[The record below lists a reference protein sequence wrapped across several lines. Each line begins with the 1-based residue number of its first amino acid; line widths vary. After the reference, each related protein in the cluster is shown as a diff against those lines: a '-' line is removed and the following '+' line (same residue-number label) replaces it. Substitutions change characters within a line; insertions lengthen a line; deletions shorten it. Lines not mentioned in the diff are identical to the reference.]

1 MTLYSATE
9 PSGRPRPPMR
19 AKRTPGQ
26 SASTTEQRPGLYQRR
41 ISRFRRISSRS
52 VTLTAPR
59 RGERPISRFR
69 WIPAAAGWTVGVIA
83 TLSLIASVSPVIR
96 WLIKVPREF
105 INNYL
110 FNFPD
115 TSFAWSFVLA
125 LLAGALTARKRIAWW
140 LLVLNLLVAAGWNIG
155 GLAADNNT
163 ALNIFGESL
172 GLVLH
177 VAALGVLVLAYREFW
192 AKVRRGA
199 LYKAAAVLI
208 TGWAI
213 GILLSWGL
221 VEMFPR
227 TLAPDD
233 RLFYVVDRV
242 VGFAVAGPGSFAGRP
257 HVFLNALFGLFS
269 AFALIAAAIVLFQ
282 SQRAE
287 NALTGEDESAIR
299 GLLELYGKNDSLGYF
314 ATRRDKSVVFAPSG
328 RAAITYRVE
337 LGVCLAS
344 GDPVGDPR
352 AWPQAIDAWLALCQ
366 TYGWTPGNMGASS
379 AGARAFRDAGLN
391 ALELGD
397 EAILH
402 TGDFKLSGRDMR
414 GVRQAV
420 TRARRSGLTVRIRRH
435 HDIEQD
441 EMKRVTARADAWRD
455 TESERGFSMALGR
468 LGDPADGDCLL
479 VEAIQPDHTV
489 VAMLSLVPWGQNGV
503 SLDLMRRSAQS
514 PNGTIEL
521 MVSEL
526 ALHAERI
533 GISCISL
540 NFAMFRSAFEQ
551 GAQLG
556 AGPVARLWRGFLL
569 FFSRW
574 WQLET
579 LYRSNVKYQPSWVP
593 RYACYE
599 DARMIP
605 RVGVASVIAE
615 GFLVLPF
622 TRRPKQHTGHH
633 PSVPPTLVATGLL
646 HHDGTAPDVSRFPR
660 ADLGRADE
668 DQRRLPEQMRVR
680 LCKLKMLQDSGID
693 AYPVGEPPS
702 HTVAQA
708 LGADDPT
715 TISVSGRVL
724 QIRNFGGVLFVQLRD
739 WSAEMQLLL
748 ENSALERGRTADF
761 TKAIDLGDLVEV
773 TGQMGHSQ
781 TGTKSM
787 IVHSWRL
794 IGKCLRPLPNKW
806 KGLTDPEARVRS
818 RYVDLAVNAE
828 SRELITARSNVLRA
842 IRDTLCA
849 KGFLEVET
857 PILQQ
862 IHGGAAAR
870 PFITHSNTYDLDLY
884 LRIAPELYLKRLC
897 VGGVERVFELGR
909 AFRNEGVDSSHNPE
923 FTLLE
928 AYQAHADY
936 TVWIDG
942 SRELIQNAA
951 QAANGAQVVMRPRN
965 PDRRAGTDDYFEP
978 VDISGVWLVKTV
990 HDAVSEALGEHID
1003 AHTSLAKLRTLS
1015 DAAQIPYLTRWDTGA
1030 IVLELYEHLVE
1041 ARTEQPTFYIDF
1053 PTSVS
1058 PLTRPHRSKPHVA
1071 ERWDLVAWGV
1081 ELGTAYSELTDPV
1094 EQRRRLQ
1101 EQSLL
1106 AAGGDPE
1113 AMEFDEDFLQA
1124 MEYAMPPTGGLGMG
1138 VDRVVMLITGRS
1150 IRETLPFPLAKPR

>member
-1 MTLYSATE
+1 
-9 PSGRPRPPMR
+9 
-19 AKRTPGQ
+19 
-26 SASTTEQRPGLYQRR
+26 
-41 ISRFRRISSRS
+41 
-52 VTLTAPR
+52 V
-59 RGERPISRFR
+59 
-69 WIPAAAGWTVGVIA
+69 PAAAGWTVGIIA

-96 WLIKVPREF
+96 WVISVPREF
-105 INNYL
+105 INDYL

-125 LLAGALTARKRIAWW
+125 LLAGALTARKRVAWW
-140 LLVLNLLVAAGWNIG
+140 VLVLIIILAAGLNVG
-155 GLAADNNT
+155 GLTADHVSPAVAFGETVGLGFHLT
-163 ALNIFGESL
+163 ALV
-172 GLVLH
+172 VLI
-177 VAALGVLVLAYREFW
+177 LAYREFW

-199 LYKAAAVLI
+199 LFKAAAVLL

-221 VEMFPR
+221 VEAFPR
-227 TLAPDD
+227 SLAAED
-233 RLFYVVDRV
+233 RLFYVVNRV
-242 VGFAVAGPGSFAGRP
+242 VGFAVVASASFTGRP
-257 HVFLNALFGLFS
+257 SVFLNTLFGLFS
-269 AFALIAAAIVLFQ
+269 AMALIVAVIVLFQ
-282 SQRAE
+282 SQRAA

-299 GLLELYGKNDSLGYF
+299 GLLELWGKDDSLGYF
-314 ATRRDKSVVFAPSG
+314 STRRDKSVVFAPNG

-337 LGVCLAS
+337 VGVCLAS
-344 GDPVGDPR
+344 GDPIGDPR
-352 AWPQAIDAWLALCQ
+352 AWRQAIDAWLALCQ
-366 TYGWTPGNMGASS
+366 SYGWTPGNMGASS
-379 AGARAFRDAGLN
+379 AGAKAFREAGLN

-402 TGDFKLSGRDMR
+402 TAEFRLSGRDMR

-420 TRARRSGLTVRIRRH
+420 TRARRAGLTVRFRRH
-435 HDIEQD
+435 SDLERA
-441 EMKRVTARADAWRD
+441 EMAQVTARADAWRD
-455 TESERGFSMALGR
+455 TGSERGFSMALGR

-479 VEAIQPDHTV
+479 VEAIGPDDAV
-489 VAMLSLVPWGQNGV
+489 VAMLSLVPWGRNGV
-503 SLDLMRRSAQS
+503 SLDLMRRSPQS

-521 MVSEL
+521 MISEL

-533 GISCISL
+533 GISRISL
-540 NFAMFRSAFEQ
+540 NFAVFRSAFEQ

-574 WQLET
+574 WQLEA
-579 LYRSNVKYQPSWVP
+579 LYRSNMKYQPDWIP

-599 DARMIP
+599 DARMVP

-615 GFLVLPF
+615 GYLVLPF
-622 TRRPKQHTGHH
+622 TRRDEQHTGHH
-633 PSVPPTLVATGLL
+633 SSVPPTLLATGLL
-646 HHDGTAPDVSRFPR
+646 QHDGSAPDVSALQR
-660 ADLGRADE
+660 ADFGDGDE
-668 DQRRLPEQMRVR
+668 RGHRLPEQMRVR
-680 LCKLKMLQDSGID
+680 LSKLKLLQDSGID
-693 AYPVGEPPS
+693 AYPVGRPPS

-708 LGADDPT
+708 LEIGDQT
-715 TISVSGRVL
+715 TVSVSGRVL
-724 QIRNFGGVLFVQLRD
+724 RIRDFGGVLFAQLRD
-739 WSAEMQLLL
+739 WSAEVQLLL
-748 ENSALERGRTADF
+748 DNSVLEQGRTMDF

-773 TGQMGHSQ
+773 TGRMGYSK
-781 TGTKSM
+781 TETRSL

-828 SRELITARSNVLRA
+828 SRELIAARSSVLRA
-842 IRDTLCA
+842 IRDTLND
-849 KGFLEVET
+849 KGFIEVET

-862 IHGGAAAR
+862 IHGGATAR
-870 PFITHSNTYDLDLY
+870 PFITHINAYDLDLY

-897 VGGVERVFELGR
+897 VGGMEQVFELGR
-909 AFRNEGVDSSHNPE
+909 AFRNEGVDFSHNPE

-936 TVWIDG
+936 RYWIDG
-942 SRELIQNAA
+942 ARELIQNAA
-951 QAANGAQVVMRPRN
+951 EAANGAQVVMRPGSGGAH
-965 PDRRAGTDDYFEP
+965 DVLEA
-978 VDISGVWLVKTV
+978 VDISGVWPVKTV

-1003 AHTSLAKLRTLS
+1003 ADTSLTTLRNLS
-1015 DAAQIPYLTRWDTGA
+1015 DARQIPYLARWDAGA
-1030 IVLELYEHLVE
+1030 VVLELYEHLVE
-1041 ARTEQPTFYIDF
+1041 ARTQQPTFYIDF
-1053 PTSVS
+1053 PLSVS
-1058 PLTRPHRSKPHVA
+1058 PLTRPHRSKAGVA

-1094 EQRRRLQ
+1094 EQRRRLE

-1113 AMEFDEDFLQA
+1113 AMELDEDFLQA

-1150 IRETLPFPLAKPR
+1150 IRDTLPFPLAKPR